1 MTGHRN
7 TTPFVAF
14 RTKEDRQPPLYV
26 APGEQLG
33 IRLHPVQHRP
43 VSN

>member
-14 RTKEDRQPPLYV
+14 GTKEDRQPPLYV
-26 APGEQLG
+26 APGEQTARYQVAPCATLACK
-33 IRLHPVQHRP
+33 
-43 VSN
+43 